1 MEENPLKGEFYLPAV
16 ADQLIKEE
24 KATVKVLPT
33 QDKWYGVTYRADKE
47 MVMGALQSMKDKG
60 LYPEKLWK

>member
-1 MEENPLKGEFYLPAV
+1 MNEKYGTWRQEHPSKNELAW
-16 ADQLIKEE
+16 KEE